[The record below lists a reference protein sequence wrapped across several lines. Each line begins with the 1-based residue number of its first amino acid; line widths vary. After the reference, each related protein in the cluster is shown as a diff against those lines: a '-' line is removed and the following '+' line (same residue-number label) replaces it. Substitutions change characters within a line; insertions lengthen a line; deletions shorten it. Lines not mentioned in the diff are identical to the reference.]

1 MSHAVATIQFVLHHF
16 LKQSTASLRK
26 DRVLKMKSVLL
37 SVLFIALLL
46 VSRQKERGKQQSIK
60 SEKFLRTILVSLW
73 LHIDGA
79 PSITIY
85 NNEKL
90 YFFFVVTMPLF
101 TFFFAR
107 EKWSA
112 IDEVCAKLHGNWT
125 VTGRW
130 SWKTI
135 ESQQKTSARVHSI
148 IIFAVYREQRLLQ
161 RWAVFDLI

>member
-1 MSHAVATIQFVLHHF
+1 
-16 LKQSTASLRK
+16 
-26 DRVLKMKSVLL
+26 MKSIMF

-46 VSRQKERGKQQSIK
+46 VSVGPEGSNCINAPGTEPNIGKR
-60 SEKFLRTILVSLW
+60 SEVKKKTKTSLQIYILVPLWPHIEGSL
-73 LHIDGA
+73 
-79 PSITIY
+79 SITIY
-85 NNEKL
+85 NNEKIQIFCCNHAL
-90 YFFFVVTMPLF
+90 FNFFFF
-101 TFFFAR
+101 SR

-148 IIFAVYREQRLLQ
+148 IIFALWNSVYFSDGLFLM
-161 RWAVFDLI
+161 